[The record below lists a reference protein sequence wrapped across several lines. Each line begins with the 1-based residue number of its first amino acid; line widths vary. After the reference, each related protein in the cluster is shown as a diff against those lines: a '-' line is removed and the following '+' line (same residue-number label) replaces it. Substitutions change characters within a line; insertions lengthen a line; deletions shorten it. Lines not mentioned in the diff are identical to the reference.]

1 MSQQPLWRWS
11 ELCSALG
18 APPRAGPDVSGISID
33 TRTLQPGELFAA
45 LAGDPGPRFNV
56 SQRSPRDGHDY
67 LDAAFAAGAAGALVH
82 RDVQRG
88 EPCIRVADT
97 LDGLWSL
104 GRAARQRFQGR
115 VAAITGSSGKTTV
128 KTFLA
133 AALDAFATP
142 GSLNNHLG
150 VPLSLARTSRDH
162 PFAVY
167 EVGTN
172 HPGEI
177 EPLARLASPDVAIVL
192 NVHQAHIEFFG
203 SLEALRQ
210 EKLSIARG
218 LGSGGIL
225 VCLDELDRAGVA
237 ANTLTFGRSP
247 KADVRLRRFDGATA
261 SLETPAGRVEAL
273 VPGGGEHRALSMAAV
288 AAALV
293 ALEVPL
299 DAIARAGNAALP
311 AGRGNRIEA
320 GGVTLID
327 DSYNANPASMA
338 AALRSLAAL
347 AVPGKAVAVLGE
359 MLELGDAGEEL
370 HGALAE
376 HCTGIG
382 KVLCVGAGMR
392 RLHEGLPAQQRLG
405 FCQSAQDIDLDA
417 LVDALAPGDAVLLK
431 GSNRVF
437 WAQGFAARLKERLE
451 AP

>member
-1 MSQQPLWRWS
+1 MSGRLLWRWS
-11 ELCSALG
+11 ELCDALG
-18 APPRAGPDVSGISID
+18 APPQTGPDVSGIGID
-33 TRTLQPGELFAA
+33 TRTLQPGELFVA
-45 LAGDPGPRFNV
+45 LSGDPGPRFNV
-56 SQRSPRDGHDY
+56 SHRSSRDGHDY
-67 LDAAFAAGAAGALVH
+67 LDAAFGAGAAGALVH
-82 RDVQRG
+82 RAVHRA
-88 EPCIRVADT
+88 EPCIRVEDT
-97 LDGLWSL
+97 LDGLWNL

-115 VAAITGSSGKTTV
+115 VAAITGSSGKTTA

-150 VPLSLARTSRDH
+150 VPLSLARTPRDGT
-162 PFAVY
+162 FAVY

-192 NVHQAHIEFFG
+192 NVHQAHIEFFDG
-203 SLEALRQ
+203 LDALRR

-218 LGSGGIL
+218 LRAGGIL
-225 VCLDELDRAGVA
+225 VCLDELDGAGVA
-237 ANTLTFGRSP
+237 ANTLTFGLSTR
-247 KADVRLRRFDGATA
+247 ADVHLSGFDGAVA
-261 SLETPAGRVEAL
+261 SLETPAGRVQAP

-288 AAALV
+288 AAALI
-293 ALEVPL
+293 ALDVPL
-299 DAIARAGNAALP
+299 DVLSRAANAALP

-338 AALRSLAAL
+338 AALRGLAAM
-347 AVPGKAVAVLGE
+347 ARHGQKVAVLGE
-359 MLELGDAGEEL
+359 MLELGESARQL
-370 HGALAE
+370 HAALAA
-376 HCTGIG
+376 HCAGID

-392 RLHEGLPAQQRLG
+392 ALHDRLPARQRLG
-405 FCQSAQDIDLDA
+405 FFDGAQDIDLDA
-417 LVDALAPGDAVLLK
+417 LADALAPGAVVLLK

-451 AP
+451 T